1 MLTVIC
7 AFTVRITLY
16 CSTAFGHSFQWRGV
30 YCLQSASSV
39 KIHVIA
45 NTIIHSLHTLE
56 LKQSAG
62 YLFGVTMV
70 MAVVLVFTP
79 SLPFTFITS
88 CNVQMTETNQASRAR
103 HNWPLFLTLR
113 SCSCSVSYRDAAVAE
128 TAKSVTREVCVVRKL
143 PVEWSCASA

>member
-1 MLTVIC
+1 VLTVIYD
-7 AFTVRITLY
+7 FTVRITLY
-16 CSTAFGHSFQWRGV
+16 CFTAFGHSFQWRGV

-39 KIHVIA
+39 QIHVIA

-70 MAVVLVFTP
+70 MTMVLVFTP

-88 CNVQMTETNQASRAR
+88 CNVQMTETNQASRIR
-103 HNWPLFLTLR
+103 HNWPLFLTPW
-113 SCSCSVSYRDAAVAE
+113 SCSCLVSYRDAVVAA
-128 TAKSVTREVCVVRKL
+128 TAKSVSQEECVVRKL
-143 PVEWSCASA
+143 PVDWSCSSA